1 MKNSP
6 WKPALCFILLA
17 ALAGCGQTTE
27 LQASRASEGGQD
39 SGPSLAQFSD
49 IPIPSGASMNVGRS
63 LIFGPRDGWIGR
75 LVFTTSDGPQQTF
88 EFYARQMP
96 GFGWQEITRVRAEVS
111 VLSYT
116 RSGRAATIQI
126 AGTTLGG
133 SEVNFTVSPQA
144 QGAIGGGAVQSTP
157 LR

>member
-1 MKNSP
+1 
-6 WKPALCFILLA
+6 
-17 ALAGCGQTTE
+17 
-27 LQASRASEGGQD
+27 
-39 SGPSLAQFSD
+39 
-49 IPIPSGASMNVGRS
+49 
-63 LIFGPRDGWIGR
+63 
-75 LVFTTSDGPQQTF
+75 
-88 EFYARQMP
+88 MP

-144 QGAIGGGAVQSTP
+144 QGPIGGGAVQSTP
-157 LR
+157 AALDLGGVPAGWPRPCTGC